1 MLVMLA
7 IATELGRLFHVFTIL
22 LVK

>member
-1 MLVMLA
+1 MLVVLA
-7 IATELGRLFHVFTIL
+7 VSTELGRLLHVFTIL